1 MTQAGEHNPY
11 NPSPV
16 YCISPP
22 TCTLSLSLS
31 LSLSGTQR
39 EKKKKSRFLPTK
51 VGHRRFAS
59 GDVAA
64 SLLERRKEVLFS
76 LERLKTKA
84 QARKRFS
91 TPDTDSQPQRSW
103 SGRTQPPPTTASA
116 PEQHDG
122 PCRGCHPNLEAP
134 NQRCPGCNHLQRS
147 RTGSA
152 RCAAS
157 CCTSP
162 WYLHAATPFAFGALT
177 GVCLTLAYRSV
188 HCVDRNSRTCLASAN
203 CCTTC

>member
-22 TCTLSLSLS
+22 PCTLSLSLS
-31 LSLSGTQR
+31 LWNPNLDFFSFR
-39 EKKKKSRFLPTK
+39 PTDQ
-51 VGHRRFAS
+51 GRPHHRRSSSSGAS
-59 GDVAA
+59 GAKEGSSIFVGA
-64 SLLERRKEVLFS
+64 SQNQS
-76 LERLKTKA
+76 SSPKTG
-84 QARKRFS
+84 FS
-91 TPDTDSQPQRSW
+91 TPDTDIQPQRSW
-103 SGRTQPPPTTASA
+103 SGRTLQTTHHSERTRATR
-116 PEQHDG
+116 G
-122 PCRGCHPNLEAP
+122 PCRGCHQNLEAP
-134 NQRCPGCNHLQRS
+134 NQRCPCDVNQRS

-162 WYLHAATPFAFGALT
+162 LYLHAATPFAFGALT

-188 HCVDRNSRTCLASAN
+188 PCVDRNSRTCLA
-203 CCTTC
+203 

>member
-1 MTQAGEHNPY
+1 VTQAGEHNPY

-16 YCISPP
+16 YCISPQP
-22 TCTLSLSLS
+22 CTLSLSLS
-31 LSLSGTQR
+31 LSLSLEPKER
-39 EKKKKSRFLPTK
+39 KKKCRFLPTK
-51 VGHRRFAS
+51 VGHIT
-59 GDVAA
+59 AA
-64 SLLERRKEVLFS
+64 SLLEMWPLRFWSEGRKFYFRWSVSKPKLKPERGSVPPTPIPSRRE
-76 LERLKTKA
+76 A
-84 QARKRFS
+84 
-91 TPDTDSQPQRSW
+91 
-103 SGRTQPPPTTASA
+103 GRVGPKPPTTASA

-162 WYLHAATPFAFGALT
+162 LYLHAATPFAFGALT

-188 HCVDRNSRTCLASAN
+188 HCVDRNSRTCLA
-203 CCTTC
+203 

>member
-11 NPSPV
+11 NPSHQ
-16 YCISPP
+16 
-22 TCTLSLSLS
+22 CTAYHPQPALSLSLS
-31 LSLSGTQR
+31 LSL
-39 EKKKKSRFLPTK
+39 EPKKSSFLPTK
-51 VGHRRFAS
+51 RPHHRR
-59 GDVAA
+59 GGG
-64 SLLERRKEVLFS
+64 ERRFGSGAKEGSSIFVGAS
-76 LERLKTKA
+76 QNQSSSPKEG
-84 QARKRFS
+84 S
-91 TPDTDSQPQRSW
+91 VPPTPIPSRREA
-103 SGRTQPPPTTASA
+103 GRTQTTHHSERTRATR
-116 PEQHDG
+116 G
-122 PCRGCHPNLEAP
+122 PCRGCHHQNLQAP

-162 WYLHAATPFAFGALT
+162 LYLHAATPFAFGALT

>member
-31 LSLSGTQR
+31 LWNPKRKKNHFFIFLSDQGR
-39 EKKKKSRFLPTK
+39 P
-51 VGHRRFAS
+51 HRR
-59 GDVAA
+59 GA
-64 SLLERRKEVLFS
+64 SLGFWSEGRKFYFRWSVS
-76 LERLKTKA
+76 KPKLKPEDWVQYPRHRYTAAEKLVG
-84 QARKRFS
+84 S
-91 TPDTDSQPQRSW
+91 D
-103 SGRTQPPPTTASA
+103 PTTTHHSERTRATR
-116 PEQHDG
+116 G
-122 PCRGCHPNLEAP
+122 PCRGCHQNLEAKP

-188 HCVDRNSRTCLASAN
+188 PCVDRNSRTCLA
-203 CCTTC
+203 

>member
-11 NPSPV
+11 NPSHQ
-16 YCISPP
+16 
-22 TCTLSLSLS
+22 CTAYHPQPALSLS
-31 LSLSGTQR
+31 LSLSGTQ
-39 EKKKKSRFLPTK
+39 KIFIS
-51 VGHRRFAS
+51 S
-59 GDVAA
+59 DQAA
-64 SLLERRKEVLFS
+64 TSPPRGTRATLWFWSEGRKFYFRWSVSKPKLKPERG
-76 LERLKTKA
+76 
-84 QARKRFS
+84 FS

-103 SGRTQPPPTTASA
+103 SGRTQTTHHSERTRATR
-116 PEQHDG
+116 G
-122 PCRGCHPNLEAP
+122 PCRGCHHQNLQAP

-162 WYLHAATPFAFGALT
+162 LYLHAATPFAFGALT